1 MLRDIY
7 CISENET
14 RYDDNKLE
22 VVSELEDL
30 LQQIDVLLFTKKGDI
45 LNMPNFGIDLERYLF
60 STNYNESV
68 IENDI
73 RNQIDSFIYSPN
85 FNIDISV
92 KFQTWEQNVAM
103 IVDIVIKDQMGNS
116 ESIKYLI

>member
-14 RYDDNKLE
+14 RFNYDKLE
-22 VVSELEDL
+22 VVSELEEVI
-30 LQQIDVLLFTKKGDI
+30 QQIDVLLFTKPGDV
-45 LNMPNFGIDLERYLF
+45 LNMPNFGIDLEKYLF
-60 STNYNESV
+60 STSYNESV
-68 IENDI
+68 IENNI
-73 RNQIDSFIYSPN
+73 RNQIDSFIYAPN

-103 IVDIVIKDQMGNS
+103 ILDITVKDKMGNS
-116 ESIKYLI
+116 ESIKYLV